1 MELWTKGIKRSQKD
15 LLIKDGVLV
24 KCPVKEGTFT
34 IPDDMT
40 VVRSDAFEG
49 CENVKINYSEK
60 DIETRLSNQIF
71 TSLKSLTYENDNWT
85 KPYTELENLGPCM
98 AVFGMTAP
106 EIDRAI
112 KVSLEKIEEKNPD
125 IKWKYIEID
134 IDAVNDINAQIESKG
149 RDNLVTFN
157 DDSVSTFLN
166 IPFLFHSPV
175 QQLGRSIQYANDLIS
190 KEGFGVIFIKN
201 LNKDNYKNLPH
212 NFIYSLVKSHSFCK
226 VRLSPKWQVIIEVG
240 DGAKLDAPGGVRFS
254 FNGNWYRGVEIEE
267 FLKEMKREGKI
278 VEADNETNTKGKFDD
293 LFKDDDP
300 EENIA
305 NVTKKNETPTSSSI
319 DKEIDWEE
327 RHFQICLALI
337 SRADLTSY
345 HNNTVASREIAPAKI
360 IKKADEMVEALKKHH
375 EEQNKI

>member
-1 MELWTKGIKRSQKD
+1 MGLSNKGIKRSQEG
-15 LLIKDGVLV
+15 LRIKDGVLV

-40 VVRSDAFEG
+40 AMKSDAFED
-49 CENVKINYSEK
+49 CESVKINYSEK
-60 DIETRLSNQIF
+60 YIETRLSDQIF
-71 TSLKSLTYENDNWT
+71 TALKSLTYDNDNWT
-85 KPYTELENLGPCM
+85 KPYTEFENLGPCM
-98 AVFGMTAP
+98 AVFGMTTP

-134 IDAVNDINAQIESKG
+134 IDTVNDINAQIESKG

-175 QQLGRSIQYANDLIS
+175 KQLGHSIQYANDLIS

-267 FLKEMKREGKI
+267 FLKEMKRAGKI
-278 VEADNETNTKGKFDD
+278 LEDENETKYNDLFDD
-293 LFKDDDP
+293 DEP
-300 EENIA
+300 EENVA
-305 NVTKKNETPTSSSI
+305 NETKEKETLISSSI
-319 DKEIDWEE
+319 DKDIDWEE

-337 SRADLTSY
+337 SRTDFYNGHTNS
-345 HNNTVASREIAPAKI
+345 VVPVKI
-360 IKKADEMVEALKKHH
+360 IKAADQMVEALKKHH
-375 EEQNKI
+375 EEQKKK